1 MYIHTQLRTLGCTR
15 SCARRSACCPCATS
29 SAAESSSCTG
39 ASFPRSRKH
48 ELANQLH
55 SHMYIYICIYIY
67 IYIALTA
74 GRPLFWRAARLRQ
87 QWFTPLP
94 ACLAPTLV
102 YLAFVRILRA
112 TFRTRILI
120 WCLRDQLLSYQ
131 HGASYLPEGFHRTG
145 TTACGGG
152 KARARQL
159 AAQRS

>member
-1 MYIHTQLRTLGCTR
+1 MHIYIYTHTIHIYVHVYVYVCVTIYIYIYTHVYLSISLSLSLYIYIYIHTQLRTLGCTR

-102 YLAFVRILRA
+102 YLAFVNSKSH
-112 TFRTRILI
+112 FP
-120 WCLRDQLLSYQ
+120 
-131 HGASYLPEGFHRTG
+131 H
-145 TTACGGG
+145 
-152 KARARQL
+152 
-159 AAQRS
+159 